1 MLLLWG
7 CVQAMMQ
14 MDINLSISLAPRAGF
29 DILST
34 LSCLGDTSGGT
45 PCPLAL
51 CPAVISPGIAVYL
64 LS

>member
-14 MDINLSISLAPRAGF
+14 MDINLSISLAPRAGCG
-29 DILST
+29 ILST
-34 LSCLGDTSGGT
+34 LSCLGDTTEVT
-45 PCPLAL
+45 PCPLSL
-51 CPAVISPGIAVYL
+51 CPAVLSPGPGVYL